1 MHLSICPALGGF
13 ERGLYV
19 EKWAPFVKVSS
30 GMLFAW
36 LIIHLTFFPFIFLYI
51 AFLFSF
57 LFLRNQAISKGV
69 KPSPDQGSLHKALP
83 VSLMNI

>member
-30 GMLFAW
+30 GMLFTS
-36 LIIHLTFFPFIFLYI
+36 LIIHLTLIAFIFLYM
-51 AFLFSF
+51 AFWFSF
-57 LFLRNQAISKGV
+57 LFIRNQSISKGV
-69 KPSPDQGSLHKALP
+69 KPSPIQRSLHKALP